1 MKLALKLVVVLT
13 TIAVAVIAGALAAIR
28 WQIEPALTGV
38 RKLNRLLT
46 NRGALRA
53 AGTDSSG
60 TAVVVHIG
68 RRSGRTF
75 RTPVHLDRVGDSFVI
90 ALAYG
95 ANADWVRNVLAN
107 GGAVIGLRGRTYLTD
122 ESGRPAQR
130 RGPRATTAPPAT
142 CDHAVRGTE
151 VPAARHRRRLT
162 PV

>member
-1 MKLALKLVVVLT
+1 MKLVLKLVVVLAT
-13 TIAVAVIAGALAAIR
+13 VATAVIAAALAAIR
-28 WQIEPALTGV
+28 WQIEPALTWV
-38 RKLNRLLT
+38 RKLNRVLT

-53 AGTDSSG
+53 AGTGSSG

-107 GGAVIGLRGRTYLTD
+107 GGAVVQLGGRSYLTTN
-122 ESGRPAQR
+122 PAVLPSDQVIAQLPPRQQR
-130 RGPRATTAPPAT
+130 AITMFG
-142 CDHAVRGTE
+142 
-151 VPAARHRRRLT
+151 VPKCLRLDI
-162 PV
+162 VGD

>member
-1 MKLALKLVVVLT
+1 MKPVLKLVVVLA
-13 TIAVAVIAGALAAIR
+13 AVAIAVIAGALAAIR

-38 RKLNRLLT
+38 RKLNRVLT

-53 AGTDSSG
+53 AGTGSSG

-107 GGAVIGLRGRTYLTD
+107 GGAVIGLGGRTYITTN
-122 ESGRPAQR
+122 PAVLPSDDVIAQLPPRQQR
-130 RGPRATTAPPAT
+130 AITLFG
-142 CDHAVRGTE
+142 
-151 VPAARHRRRLT
+151 VPNCLRLDI
-162 PV
+162 VGD